1 VNVPRIP
8 QSKDLIF
15 SPRFLSRISR
25 TGHLCSHI
33 FSNEALND
41 SLLTDIQARN
51 FYEHIFRIQTH
62 AELTLTF
69 VSLPKKALPFKV
81 TEARSAVIVRAFT
94 GRLSAPYG
102 PGHAELR
109 THETADGEAARG
121 PYVANEAVFYNLRF
135 RRDKEYI
142 HCLRAWSMDAL
153 LVNDVAGT
161 PSPFLER

>member
-1 VNVPRIP
+1 
-8 QSKDLIF
+8 
-15 SPRFLSRISR
+15 
-25 TGHLCSHI
+25 
-33 FSNEALND
+33 
-41 SLLTDIQARN
+41 LLTDIRAGN

-69 VSLPKKALPFKV
+69 VSLPKKGLTIQSGRGA
-81 TEARSAVIVRAFT
+81 ECCDRAFI

-102 PGHAELR
+102 PGRAELR
-109 THETADGEAARG
+109 THEIANGEAARG

-153 LVNDVAGT
+153 LVNDVAGM